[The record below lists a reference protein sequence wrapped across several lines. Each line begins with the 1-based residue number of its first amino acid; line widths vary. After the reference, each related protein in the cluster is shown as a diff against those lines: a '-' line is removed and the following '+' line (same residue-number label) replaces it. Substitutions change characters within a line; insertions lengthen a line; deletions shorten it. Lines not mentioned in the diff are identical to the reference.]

1 MDITLTHHHRSR
13 LRTFGALALERDG
26 GNPSGGRK
34 PLLLVAYLASRRG
47 ASASRAELATLLW
60 ESVGDDRARH
70 SLRQALL
77 WLRRHLGDEALRL
90 DGETVTLR
98 AAAIDVDVL
107 AFEDA
112 ARRGDDDAVVAARRG
127 GFLPDA
133 ELTVDG
139 EAFREWLDG
148 RRAWLDRLFAE
159 SAERLTRRHAAAGDW
174 NAAAEAALRWTDEQP
189 DDETAHELAV
199 AALARAD
206 RAGEAR
212 ALADAFTARW
222 QRAFGDAPTTDL
234 VALSRLPPAP
244 PPAPASSIPSPL
256 SRPDAPSDGEH
267 PSEPGAAPAAS
278 PTSRERAPAARSRAR
293 LRAIGAI
300 AGALALAVLA
310 FARRAPDRAAAADA
324 GDMVAVLPFTVR
336 GAPEFE
342 YLREGMVDLLSARLD
357 GAGAL
362 RATDPHAILA
372 AWGDRGEPEV
382 ERARTVSARLGAD
395 LFVLGSVVVTPG
407 DVRVLAS
414 LYGPATPPIATAETS
429 LRDESELSPAV
440 AQLASTLLAGHAAR
454 RRRALAEPAA
464 FNGTSLDAL
473 KAYLVAEQ
481 AFRRGR
487 YGDALDAYRRATD
500 ADSTFALAHFRTAVA
515 IEYLG
520 GDPRT
525 FAAPLDA
532 ALRGA
537 DGLPWRARAL
547 LRAVD
552 HYHRGRAVDAETEL
566 RRVLAEDPN
575 DVDALFTLAEV
586 LFHAGPR
593 AGRARALPEARALY
607 DRVLALDAMH
617 EEALLHRIRLAVAER
632 DAPSA
637 RRALEALRRTPL
649 GEAPIVLTAAS
660 LVDVAFG
667 DSAMRITVADRLR
680 PLPLVYTMVT
690 AAFAAVYAG
699 SADAA
704 AALAQVATD
713 PARPAGERA
722 VAFGFAAMM
731 HAAAGRDE
739 QAARA
744 LTQTAALHAPHAARL
759 AALLLLRPSSAALA
773 DDIDRARRALRTASD
788 ARYEHS
794 GDERYFL
801 GDASDGRLLD
811 RYLDALLLAQRGDHA
826 AALEAA
832 GQVQADSGA
841 DRQLAAALAQGVRAD
856 VAMRTGDPA
865 RALAALRDIRFETW
879 HQLAMS
885 TPLYALARER
895 WLMAE
900 ALTALGR
907 REEAAA
913 WRARPGAT
921 PSDLLFAAT
930 TSP

>member
-1 MDITLTHHHRSR
+1 MHITLTHHPRSR
-13 LRTFGALALERDG
+13 LRTFGALTLERDG

-34 PLLLVAYLASRRG
+34 PLLLIAYLASRRG
-47 ASASRAELATLLW
+47 ATASRAELATLLW
-60 ESVGDDRARH
+60 ESAGDDRARH
-70 SLRQALL
+70 SLRQGLL
-77 WLRRHLGDEALRL
+77 WLRRHLGDEALL
-90 DGETVTLR
+90 FDGETVTLR
-98 AAAIDVDVL
+98 PGALDVDVL
-107 AFEDA
+107 DFESA
-112 ARRGDDDAVVAARRG
+112 ARRGDDAAVIAVRRG
-127 GFLPDA
+127 VFLPDA
-133 ELTVDG
+133 ELAV
-139 EAFREWLDG
+139 ESESFREWLDG

-159 SAERLTRRHAAAGDW
+159 SAERLTRRHAATGDW
-174 NAAAEAALRWTDEQP
+174 NAAAEVALRWTDEQP
-189 DDETAHELAV
+189 DAETAHELAV
-199 AALARAD
+199 AALARAG
-206 RAGEAR
+206 RAGEAH

-222 QRAFGDAPTTDL
+222 QRAYGEPPTTDL
-234 VALSRLPPAP
+234 LALARLPPALRAATP
-244 PPAPASSIPSPL
+244 TTPQESKPTPDPGEAAVAASSG
-256 SRPDAPSDGEH
+256 PSDD
-267 PSEPGAAPAAS
+267 A
-278 PTSRERAPAARSRAR
+278 TRERAEPAYMRARRFTIGAVVGALVLTIVALVNRGVDRSAAARSDD
-293 LRAIGAI
+293 L
-300 AGALALAVLA
+300 
-310 FARRAPDRAAAADA
+310 
-324 GDMVAVLPFTVR
+324 VAVLPFTVR
-336 GAPEFE
+336 GAPELE

-382 ERARTVSARLGAD
+382 ERARAVSTRLGAG

-407 DVRVLAS
+407 EVRLLAS
-414 LYGPATPPIATAETS
+414 LYDTAAQPVASAETS
-429 LRDESELSPAV
+429 LHDESELSPAV
-440 AQLASTLLAGHAAR
+440 AQLASTLLASHATR

-464 FNGTSLDAL
+464 FTGTSLDAL

-487 YGDALDAYRRATD
+487 YGDALEAYARATT

-537 DGLPWRARAL
+537 DDLPWRARAL

-593 AGRARALPEARALY
+593 AGRANALRDARALY
-607 DRVLALDAMH
+607 DRVLVLDSLH

-637 RRALEALRRTPL
+637 RRALESLRRTPL
-649 GEAPIVLTAAS
+649 GKAPIATAAAA

-667 DSAMRITVADRLR
+667 DAAVRTAAVDRLR

-690 AAFAAVYAG
+690 AAFAAVYGG
-699 SADAA
+699 SADDA

-713 PARPAGERA
+713 PTRPAGERA
-722 VAFGFAAMM
+722 VALGFSAMM
-731 HAAAGRDE
+731 HAAAGHDE
-739 QAARA
+739 QVARVLA
-744 LTQTAALHAPHAARL
+744 QTEALHTPHAARL
-759 AALLLLRPSSAALA
+759 QALLLLRPSSSASAEDL
-773 DDIDRARRALRTASD
+773 DRARHALRTASEE
-788 ARYEHS
+788 RYELS
-794 GDERYFL
+794 DDERYFL
-801 GDASDGRLLD
+801 GDSAQGRVFD

-832 GQVQADSGA
+832 AQVQADSGA
-841 DRQLAAALAQGVRAD
+841 GRQLAAALAQGVRAD
-856 VAMRTGDPA
+856 VAMRTGDA
-865 RALAALRDIRFETW
+865 AGALAALRDVRFETW

-885 TPLYALARER
+885 SPLHALARER
-895 WLMAE
+895 WLMGE
-900 ALTALGR
+900 ALTALGQR
-907 REEAAA
+907 DEATV
-913 WRARPGAT
+913 WRTRLGTT
-921 PSDLLFAAT
+921 PSDLLFVAT